1 MGVEL
6 ELAYDDMEEI
16 GMLFTEYTA
25 MLVERD
31 PIMAVSLRLQNYDV
45 ELAHLR
51 DKYGTP
57 DGRLYLARVD
67 GNRRSP
73 SRHAAIRLRRRIHMH
88 ALRPLTVACAI
99 ALIAL
104 LTPSAYADAPAA
116 ATAIGAPAS
125 PARRY
130 QNSALPA
137 ATAHTARVTPPT
149 AQRELGNSFTG
160 DRLA

>member
-67 GNRRSP
+67 GK
-73 SRHAAIRLRRRIHMH
+73 AAGCVAIRRFDAAQCELKRMYV
-88 ALRPLTVACAI
+88 RPSYRGHRVAT
-99 ALIAL
+99 AL
-104 LTPSAYADAPAA
+104 LDQVLADAR
-116 ATAIGAPAS
+116 AIGYKAMLLDT
-125 PARRY
+125 
-130 QNSALPA
+130 LPVLQEA
-137 ATAHTARVTPPT
+137 IGLYKKEGFQEVQPYYYTPVTT
-149 AQRELGNSFTG
+149 TIFMKKDL
-160 DRLA
+160 L